1 MPVAR
6 EPSSTP
12 MPRRRNA
19 FCSARTASASSLPI
33 RLGSISMTV
42 TGRAELRVDRRELHA
57 DHAAAEHDEA
67 LRHGVELERSG
78 RVDAARMVD
87 ARDRRRGRARAGRD
101 DGGLELDVL
110 GVLDG
115 HGVRAGE
122 APAARD
128 DLDAVGLEQPGQALD
143 DAGHDAA
150 AIALD
155 LLEVEIDV
163 AEPDAELRE
172 VALRV
177 VVRVRRLDHRLG
189 RDAADV
195 QARTADRHRLLAAYR
210 GGLLDDDDGG
220 TQLRGADRRW
230 IAARP

>member
-1 MPVAR
+1 MQRGWSTPGIGGAAGREPVAMTAALNWM
-6 EPSSTP
+6 SS
-12 MPRRRNA
+12 A
-19 FCSARTASASSLPI
+19 FSTDMR
-33 RLGSISMTV
+33 
-42 TGRAELRVDRRELHA
+42 
-57 DHAAAEHDEA
+57 
-67 LRHGVELERSG
+67 
-78 RVDAARMVD
+78 
-87 ARDRRRGRARAGRD
+87 
-101 DGGLELDVL
+101 
-110 GVLDG
+110 
-115 HGVRAGE
+115 VRAGE
-122 APAARD
+122 APAAQD

-172 VALRV
+172 VPLRV
-177 VVRVRRLDHRLG
+177 VVGVRRLDHRLG

-195 QARTADRHRLLAAYR
+195 QARAANRHRLLAAYR
-210 GGLLDDDDGG
+210 GGLLDDDDGS